1 MLDKISAADFSPLI
15 NKKFRIYFEPSNPS
29 IAELVEVNERN
40 APSESERRSPF
51 SIVFRGSA
59 EKIWPQGMY
68 KIEHKSIGELE
79 LFLVPIGPDNE
90 GLCYEAV
97 FN

>member
-15 NKKFRIYFEPSNPS
+15 NKKFRIYFEPSDPS
-29 IAELVEVNERN
+29 IAELVEVDERDT
-40 APSESERRSPF
+40 PSDGERRQPF
-51 SIVFRGSA
+51 SIVFRGPGD
-59 EKIWPQGMY
+59 KIWPQGMY
-68 KIEHKSIGELE
+68 KIENKSIGELE